1 MYEPD
6 KPHGTCIINVLALL
20 NNTYNKKYCSY
31 ACAKIN
37 RRKVKERP
45 SREELVNLLI
55 KNNWTQTAAIF
66 DVTDN
71 AVRKWA
77 KEYGINTNRKE
88 LKLGM

>member
-1 MYEPD
+1 M
-6 KPHGTCIINVLALL
+6 
-20 NNTYNKKYCSY
+20 
-31 ACAKIN
+31 
-37 RRKVKERP
+37 
-45 SREELVNLLI
+45 VNLLI